1 MEGDPWTNNQ
11 VMLATVAIFLAICCL
26 IILTIDRLHK
36 HISAQASEDSMTHLL
51 VALGG

>member
-1 MEGDPWTNNQ
+1 MEADPWTNNQ
-11 VMLATVAIFLAICCL
+11 VMLAAVAILLAICCL

-36 HISAQASEDSMTHLL
+36 HIIAQSSEDAMTHLL